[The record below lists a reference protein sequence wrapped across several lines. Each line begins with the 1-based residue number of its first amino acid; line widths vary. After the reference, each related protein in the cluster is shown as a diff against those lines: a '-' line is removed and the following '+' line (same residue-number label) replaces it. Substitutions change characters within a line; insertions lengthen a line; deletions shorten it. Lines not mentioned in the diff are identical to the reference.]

1 MRPARTTLAL
11 AVAAGALAGVPPA
24 APAAAVDLMVVGKER
39 VLQAPKT
46 MRLKKRKVR
55 VGARRCTLGRATPLA
70 ALAGIRLRLRLKD
83 YGSCGRAARDSG
95 GLYVRRVARDGARG
109 SDGWVYKV
117 GRRAGTGGA
126 ADLAGPFGRGG
137 LRDGQRLL
145 WFYCRKEGADG
156 SCQRTLEVA
165 PQATTVAAGETLRVT
180 VRGYDDAG
188 RGVPVE
194 GATVSL
200 GTEQAVTGAGGAATL
215 TAPAQAGG
223 AELVAVRDG
232 MVRSFAQEVT
242 VR

>member
-1 MRPARTTLAL
+1 MTLRRNAALAL
-11 AVAAGALAGVPPA
+11 AAAAGALAGAPAA
-24 APAAAVDLMVVGKER
+24 APAATVDLMVVGKER
-39 VLQAPKT
+39 VLQAPKEV
-46 MRLKKRKVR
+46 RLKARKVK
-55 VGARRCTLGRATPLA
+55 VGSRRCALGRATALSALA
-70 ALAGIRLRLRLKD
+70 AAKLRLRFKD
-83 YGSCGRAARDSG
+83 YGACGRRARDSG
-95 GLYVRRVARDGARG
+95 GLYVRRVARDAARG

-117 GRRAGTGGA
+117 GRRAGSGGA
-126 ADLAGPFGRGG
+126 ADLAGPFGAGG
-137 LRDGQRLL
+137 LRDGQRVL
-145 WFYCRKEGADG
+145 WFYCFKDAGG
-156 SCQRTLEVA
+156 SCQRTLEVT
-165 PQATTVAAGETLRVT
+165 PQARTVAPGAPLRVT